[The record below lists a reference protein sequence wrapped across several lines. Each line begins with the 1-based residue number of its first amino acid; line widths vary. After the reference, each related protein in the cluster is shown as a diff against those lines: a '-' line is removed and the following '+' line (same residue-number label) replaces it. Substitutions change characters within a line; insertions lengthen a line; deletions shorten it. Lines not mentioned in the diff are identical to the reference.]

1 MLRSNLLF
9 LGIFLKTYRAET
21 ENFKLEI
28 TPIYITQRHRIIA
41 EILITKSYRV
51 K

>member
-9 LGIFLKTYRAET
+9 LGIFLKTYRAEM

-28 TPIYITQRHRIIA
+28 TPIHITRKHGIIA
-41 EILITKSYRV
+41 EILIT
-51 K
+51 